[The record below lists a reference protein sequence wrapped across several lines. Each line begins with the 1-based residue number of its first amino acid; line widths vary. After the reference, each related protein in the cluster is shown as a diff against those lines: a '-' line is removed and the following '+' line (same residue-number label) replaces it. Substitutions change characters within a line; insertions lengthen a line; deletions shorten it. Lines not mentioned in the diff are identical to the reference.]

1 MNSGE
6 QPLVDGD
13 SPCLALLPDQ
23 QRPQTMML
31 RLSSRFALRTG
42 WFECSAHFLRP
53 GYANCNFERYALFF
67 LAETAPPRPLGPKGE
82 VYLPGAGKTYRLG
95 FAS

>member
-1 MNSGE
+1 MSSGE
-6 QPLVDGD
+6 QPLVDGA

-42 WFECSAHFLRP
+42 WFEFS
-53 GYANCNFERYALFF
+53 
-67 LAETAPPRPLGPKGE
+67 
-82 VYLPGAGKTYRLG
+82 
-95 FAS
+95 